1 MKMDNHDLITTE
13 QIEIEICLLR
23 QRLTEIKR
31 QEIKEHKERSA
42 AHLGRCFKTSQGQYV
57 IIAKV
62 PQECETKMGVDYNPY
77 QFPGI
82 WLNDA
87 LIPFDLD
94 MVFSAVLG
102 DGDPELLLTKFV
114 EITPEEFLAAFEER
128 VQQLRSTVGNLITNR
143 EKCEGG
149 QGGG

>member
-1 MKMDNHDLITTE
+1 MDKHERLK
-13 QIEIEICLLR
+13 IESEICLL
-23 QRLTEIKR
+23 QQQLTEIIR
-31 QEIKEHKERSA
+31 QEIKEHKERSVV
-42 AHLGRCFKTSQGQYV
+42 HLSRCFKNNHGRYV
-57 IIAKV
+57 IVANV
-62 PQECETKMGVDYNPY
+62 PQECETKTGVDYNPY

-102 DGDPELLLTKFV
+102 DGDSELLLTKFV

-128 VQQLRSTVGNLITNR
+128 AQQLRSTVGNLITNR
-143 EKCEGG
+143 EKREGG